1 MNKNRTLI
9 ILIFVFLGP
18 ILASTLLFHSHWR
31 PKQINYG
38 ELLSVPKKLDK
49 LVGTLPAPLKQH
61 WLIVYVHPKTCDKS
75 CQDQLFLLN
84 QIHKAF
90 GKNYNRVQTVLI
102 SKNTIKL
109 PEEIHQIAAKEN
121 QLLAF
126 FGKRVSNKEGASYVV
141 DPLGNIILQYPG
153 KPDSDSLYKDLQ
165 RLLKVSSI
173 G

>member
-1 MNKNRTLI
+1 MNKHRTLI
-9 ILIFVFLGP
+9 TLALVFVGP
-18 ILASTLLFHSHWR
+18 ILASSLLFHFNWR

-38 ELLSVPKKLDK
+38 ELLSAPKKLSQ
-49 LVGTLPAPLKQH
+49 LTNPLPASLKKH
-61 WLIVYVHPKTCDKS
+61 WLIIYVHPKTCKKS

-90 GKNYNRVQTVLI
+90 GKDYQRIQTVLVSRQKI
-102 SKNTIKL
+102 NL
-109 PEEIHQIAAKEN
+109 PSEIHQIIADEN
-121 QLLAF
+121 QLISF
-126 FGKRVSNKEGASYVV
+126 FGRRVLNKDGASYVA

-153 KPDSDSLYKDLQ
+153 KPDSDSLYKDMQ